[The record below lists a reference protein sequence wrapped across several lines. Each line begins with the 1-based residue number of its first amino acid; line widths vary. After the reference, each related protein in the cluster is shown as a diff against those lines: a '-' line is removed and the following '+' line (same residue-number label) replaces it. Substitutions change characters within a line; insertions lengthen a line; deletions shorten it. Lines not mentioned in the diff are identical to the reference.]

1 MEFVHALAT
10 YVKSNSCNSK
20 TKFNDFIEW
29 VNINCADYPILN
41 EFNKKFTYSNLSA
54 LNRSIVDSQS
64 KQLRPIE
71 SFELK
76 YKKRFNNISFNIPTL
91 KLAKP
96 LRLKRVRAV
105 PIRNNTP
112 QTNFNFEHELTSE
125 VDFIPYE

>member
-1 MEFVHALAT
+1 MEFVHGLAT

-29 VNINCADYPILN
+29 VSINCADYPILN
-41 EFNKKFTYSNLSA
+41 EFNKKFNNT
-54 LNRSIVDSQS
+54 LNRT
-64 KQLRPIE
+64 LRPIE

-112 QTNFNFEHELTSE
+112 QTNFNFENDLTPNENFISHE
-125 VDFIPYE
+125 

>member
-1 MEFVHALAT
+1 MEFVHGLAT

-20 TKFNDFIEW
+20 TKFKDFIEW
-29 VNINCADYPILN
+29 VENNCADYPILN
-41 EFNKKFTYSNLSA
+41 EFNKKFTYSHLSA
-54 LNRSIVDSQS
+54 LNRSIVDFQS

-112 QTNFNFEHELTSE
+112 QTNFNFDEQPTTVEQ
-125 VDFIPYE
+125 